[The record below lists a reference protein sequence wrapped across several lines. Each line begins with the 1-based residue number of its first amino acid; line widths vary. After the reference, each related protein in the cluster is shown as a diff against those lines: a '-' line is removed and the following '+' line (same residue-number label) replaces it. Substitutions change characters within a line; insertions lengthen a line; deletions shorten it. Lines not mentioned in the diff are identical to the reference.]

1 MPRYHVIIHSPGPA
15 WVPGVPFREQPNV
28 ELHATFMRGL
38 EARGLMPIGGP
49 FLDDDGGGMAVVAA
63 DTPEEAE
70 ALALEDPSIAN
81 GLLTFR
87 VRPWH
92 AIMGSLIDPARD

>member
-1 MPRYHVIIHSPGPA
+1 MPRYHVIVHAPGPA
-15 WVPGVPFREQPNV
+15 WRPGVPFREQPNV
-28 ELHATFMRGL
+28 ELHAAFMRSL

-49 FLDDDGGGMAVVAA
+49 FLDDDGGGMAVVAT

-70 ALALEDPSIAN
+70 ALAREDPSVAN
-81 GLLTFR
+81 GLLTFQ

-92 AIMGSLIDPARD
+92 AIMGSLIEGI